1 MKIFKQIIGYGLLI
15 AFIGGLINKF
25 SNSISDIPGSEF
37 IVLLAILI
45 VIIILFGISRVL
57 QH

>member
-1 MKIFKQIIGYGLLI
+1 MKLFKQIIGYTLLI
-15 AFIGGLINKF
+15 TFLGSLAYKF
-25 SNSISDIPGSEF
+25 NQSLEDVPGSEF

-45 VIIILFGISRVL
+45 ILFLLMGISRIL

>member
-1 MKIFKQIIGYGLLI
+1 MKRLYLLLMLLLTGYPLWLS
-15 AFIGGLINKF
+15 AQNDCFE
-25 SNSISDIPGSEF
+25 DVPGSEF

-45 VIIILFGISRVL
+45 VLMLLMGISRVL